1 MIYAIQIDE
10 LLTYVAIFAFAYI
23 LFIYVNMFIVS
34 HGFKIDLHKMLNEKT
49 KKDKN
54 EDYIDFIALIMSMSF
69 ISTPVLIIMILYDKL
84 NK

>member
-1 MIYAIQIDE
+1 MIYAIQISE

-34 HGFKIDLHKMLNEKT
+34 HGFKINLHEMLDKT
-49 KKDKN
+49 KKNKN
-54 EDYIDFIALIMSMSF
+54 EDYVDFIALIMSMSF

-84 NK
+84 TK

>member
-1 MIYAIQIDE
+1 MIYSIQISE
-10 LLTYVAIFAFAYI
+10 LLTYVAIFAIAYI
-23 LFIYVNMFIVS
+23 IFIYVNMFIVS
-34 HGFKIDLHKMLNEKT
+34 HGFEIDLHEMLDKT
-49 KKDKN
+49 KKNKN